1 MKKRKFSTGSAAL
14 NKSKYNDDAL
24 SFLDNVEDEKR

>member
-1 MKKRKFSTGSAAL
+1 MKKRKLGTGSAAP

-24 SFLDNVEDEKR
+24 SFLDNVEDERR

>member
-1 MKKRKFSTGSAAL
+1 MKMGTGSAAK

-24 SFLDNVEDEKR
+24 SFLNEQEEERR